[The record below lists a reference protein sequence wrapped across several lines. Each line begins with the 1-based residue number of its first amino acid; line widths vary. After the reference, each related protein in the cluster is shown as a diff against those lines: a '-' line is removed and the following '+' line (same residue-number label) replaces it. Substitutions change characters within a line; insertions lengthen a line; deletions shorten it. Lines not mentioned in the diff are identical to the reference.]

1 MPKAK
6 CELQVSF
13 ADAREARNAAAIVK
27 REAAFKKRGSA
38 RVSIKSSALTIE
50 IDADDLPAM
59 RAMLNTYLRTLQVAE
74 SVVRVVEEK
83 EGSG

>member
-1 MPKAK
+1 MPKAR
-6 CELQVSF
+6 CSLQVMF
-13 ADAREARNAAAIVK
+13 PNAAEASNAAALVK

-50 IDADDLPAM
+50 INADDLPAM

-74 SVVRVVEEK
+74 SVARVVEEK

>member
-1 MPKAK
+1 MPKAN
-6 CELQVSF
+6 CTITVHF
-13 ADAREARNAAAIVK
+13 AGAKEARDAGALVE
-27 REAAFKKRGSA
+27 RETAFKKRGSA

-59 RAMLNTYLRTLQVAE
+59 RAMLNTYLRTLQVADA
-74 SVVRVVEEK
+74 VVRVVEEK